1 MVLIQVAVN
10 AKFIQNQLEVSSA
23 GPRMKPVMRMGPS
36 TTPFFSSETKAM
48 KVKDLRRAWMVIFH
62 KLQSTIIENI
72 IFLSGLFERPNG
84 LGNTLSKIL
93 ERPHQSPGKIVL
105 LEGTH
110 LGNRMFSLFENYPNS
125 ASPFFFVFLGNFRT
139 TI

>member
-62 KLQSTIIENI
+62 KLQSTIIEK
-72 IFLSGLFERPNG
+72 IFSFQTYLSDPMALEILF
-84 LGNTLSKIL
+84 
-93 ERPHQSPGKIVL
+93 
-105 LEGTH
+105 
-110 LGNRMFSLFENYPNS
+110 
-125 ASPFFFVFLGNFRT
+125 
-139 TI
+139 